1 MWLTCID
8 CLQQWN
14 KTRIQKHIQSVY
26 SFYTYRACKTRRKKP
41 PTNNC
46 RVECLV
52 RLSGGLQFDGCDL
65 RGKDWKGK
73 GKKNESKNL
82 ENVIHCCKCNG
93 QNVSRVS
100 IVKPCV
106 LFSVFL

>member
-1 MWLTCID
+1 MAE
-8 CLQQWN
+8 QN
-14 KTRIQKHIQSVY
+14 A
-26 SFYTYRACKTRRKKP
+26 F
-41 PTNNC
+41 
-46 RVECLV
+46 V
-52 RLSGGLQFDGCDL
+52 RLSGGLQFDGYNLQGDE
-65 RGKDWKGK
+65 GKRRE
-73 GKKNESKNL
+73 KNSAKNL